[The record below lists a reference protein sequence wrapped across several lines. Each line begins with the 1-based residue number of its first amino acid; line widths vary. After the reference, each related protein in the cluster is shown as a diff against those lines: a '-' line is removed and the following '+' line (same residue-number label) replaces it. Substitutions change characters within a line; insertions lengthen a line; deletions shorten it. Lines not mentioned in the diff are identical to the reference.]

1 MTGNHINFPSIQF
14 VCKANQPKVVPHYN
28 TVKAS
33 VVQCDTVNLCC
44 FLQLAVKTLPFYTEY
59 FGTPYPLNKMDLI
72 AIPNFACGAM
82 ENWGLVTYR
91 YIYIM

>member
-1 MTGNHINFPSIQF
+1 M
-14 VCKANQPKVVPHYN
+14 
-28 TVKAS
+28 
-33 VVQCDTVNLCC
+33 
-44 FLQLAVKTLPFYTEY
+44 KTLPFYTEY

-91 YIYIM
+91 YMTVHVHKIVVYCIAGNFGEH